1 MPNRR
6 EFLRT
11 SAALA
16 AAPVRW
22 ASAATYDLV
31 IKGGRVVDPSQGLN
45 QQLDIAIISG
55 RIADLRPAIAASDAG
70 SIIDARGRIVTAGL
84 VDLHAHI
91 EDAAMPPGEC
101 LASGVTALVD
111 AGSCGADNVEPV
123 VRAAATAP
131 NRVRVLLNLARR
143 GLEGGNELLDF
154 ANADVAAARAAFE
167 RFPDVLVGI
176 KARLSR
182 TVAGERDIEAIRRAH
197 SVTIPLNLPLMVH
210 VGQTASPLRDIL
222 ATLRPRDIVTHIYA
236 PPPNGVL
243 DERNRV
249 IPEVFEARKRGVV
262 FDIGNGR
269 NGHITWD
276 VAGRAIDQGFL
287 PDTISSDLTAPGRTD
302 RVFDFPTVLSKF
314 LMLGMTLEQV
324 VACGTVNAARALA
337 PFDELGTLQRGRPAD
352 IAVFDLA
359 QGKFEFVDNLRA
371 ARVGRQKLI
380 PVAVVS
386 AGKRVR

>member
-1 MPNRR
+1 
-6 EFLRT
+6 
-11 SAALA
+11 
-16 AAPVRW
+16 
-22 ASAATYDLV
+22 
-31 IKGGRVVDPSQGLN
+31 
-45 QQLDIAIISG
+45 
-55 RIADLRPAIAASDAG
+55 
-70 SIIDARGRIVTAGL
+70 
-84 VDLHAHI
+84 
-91 EDAAMPPGEC
+91 
-101 LASGVTALVD
+101 
-111 AGSCGADNVEPV
+111 
-123 VRAAATAP
+123 
-131 NRVRVLLNLARR
+131 VLLNLARR

-359 QGKFEFVDNLRA
+359 QGEFEFVDNLRA
-371 ARVGRQKLI
+371 VRVGRQKLI